1 MILSRRQRESL
12 LDEMAKM
19 IANKQNVAF
28 ANCSKISERVSNNDL
43 SFYINSIDKQFVIK
57 YSNNTMLFNCKEKTF
72 SELNALIFSNKNKI
86 TGISDTS
93 KNDSNVALSTR
104 WAYNKDVETLK
115 RMKKYNP
122 EGISGSGTVD
132 IIGITD
138 DNTYSQQHLLTYE
151 YWKDHQEKKDEQQ
164 EEDNDNKYALKDHI
178 HQQYALKDHIH
189 QQYADK
195 NHTHQQYADKTHTH
209 PEYSLTTHTHSEYAT
224 QSQLTQLNLALAGKA
239 NVNHSHDGLWSKSE
253 IIDLIEDETKTPWY
267 EKLFK
272 GLDVIGEI
280 AQDGYIFALQSQINA
295 LYSAMAANG
304 IVDTAQTITG
314 VGALVQGVASKFSA
328 VANGL
333 DWIGTKFP
341 KLANTI
347 SKITGPL
354 RTVAN
359 HIAGYQEIIDTVL
372 DIGDQ
377 SGLTDLLNTT
387 AHHINHTG
395 TIDDMMKTKLLPDT
409 FDTLTQGTTT
419 SGNIIRNGYT
429 RFN

>member
-1 MILSRRQRESL
+1 
-12 LDEMAKM
+12 
-19 IANKQNVAF
+19 
-28 ANCSKISERVSNNDL
+28 
-43 SFYINSIDKQFVIK
+43 
-57 YSNNTMLFNCKEKTF
+57 
-72 SELNALIFSNKNKI
+72 
-86 TGISDTS
+86 
-93 KNDSNVALSTR
+93 
-104 WAYNKDVETLK
+104 
-115 RMKKYNP
+115 MKKYNP

-178 HQQYALKDHIH
+178 HQQYADKNHIH

-409 FDTLTQGTTT
+409 FDTLTRGTTT
-419 SGNIIRNGYT
+419 SSNIIRNGYT

>member
-12 LDEMAKM
+12 LDEVAKM

-43 SFYINSIDKQFVIK
+43 SFYINSVDKAFIMK
-57 YSNNTMLFNCKEKTF
+57 YANNTMTFNCKEKTF

-93 KNDSNVALSTR
+93 KNDSNIALSTR
-104 WAYNKDVETLK
+104 WAYNKDIETLK
-115 RMKKYNP
+115 RMRKYNP
-122 EGISGSGTVD
+122 DGLSGSGTVD

-151 YWKDHQEKKDEQQ
+151 YWKEHQEEQQ
-164 EEDNDNKYALKDHI
+164 EEDEKNYDNRYAM
-178 HQQYALKDHIH
+178 KDHIH

-209 PEYSLTTHTHSEYAT
+209 QQYADKTHTHSQYAT
-224 QSQLTQLNLALAGKA
+224 QNQLTQLNLALAGKA
-239 NVNHSHDGLWSKSE
+239 NANHSHDGLWSKSE

-314 VGALVQGVASKFSA
+314 VGALAQGIASKFSA

-359 HIAGYQEIIDTVL
+359 HIAGYQEIIDTIL

-377 SGLTDLLNTT
+377 SGMTDLLNTT
-387 AHHINHTG
+387 AHHINHVG
-395 TIDDMMKTKLLPDT
+395 SIDDMMKTKLLPDT
-409 FDTLTQGTTT
+409 FDTLTQGATN
-419 SGNIIRNGYT
+419 SSSIIRNGYT

>member
-1 MILSRRQRESL
+1 
-12 LDEMAKM
+12 
-19 IANKQNVAF
+19 
-28 ANCSKISERVSNNDL
+28 
-43 SFYINSIDKQFVIK
+43 
-57 YSNNTMLFNCKEKTF
+57 
-72 SELNALIFSNKNKI
+72 
-86 TGISDTS
+86 
-93 KNDSNVALSTR
+93 
-104 WAYNKDVETLK
+104 
-115 RMKKYNP
+115 MK
-122 EGISGSGTVD
+122 S
-132 IIGITD
+132 
-138 DNTYSQQHLLTYE
+138 
-151 YWKDHQEKKDEQQ
+151 
-164 EEDNDNKYALKDHI
+164 
-178 HQQYALKDHIH
+178 
-189 QQYADK
+189 
-195 NHTHQQYADKTHTH
+195 
-209 PEYSLTTHTHSEYAT
+209 
-224 QSQLTQLNLALAGKA
+224 
-239 NVNHSHDGLWSKSE
+239 GLWTKRE

-409 FDTLTQGTTT
+409 FDTLTQGATN
-419 SGNIIRNGYT
+419 SSSIIRNGYT